1 MARKLPPVY
10 PNLAAEMTRDNV
22 TRDDLAGVVGKT
34 TECVGGW
41 ITGKSGEFPIS
52 AAIAV
57 QATFWPSIPLAEL
70 FKRVEPAA
78 IHEPAVEAAA

>member
-70 FKRVEPAA
+70 FKRVDPVPTVEVAA
-78 IHEPAVEAAA
+78 

>member
-10 PNLAAEMTRDNV
+10 PNLAAEMTRDDV
-22 TRDDLAGVVGKT
+22 SRDDIAAVVGKSS
-34 TECVGGW
+34 ECVGQW

-57 QATFWPSIPLAEL
+57 QGRWWPDIPMDVL
-70 FKRVEPAA
+70 FKRVDP
-78 IHEPAVEAAA
+78 EPAVEVAA

>member
-10 PNLAAEMTRDNV
+10 PNLVAEMTRDNV
-22 TRDDLAGVVGKT
+22 SRDDIARVVGKT

-41 ITGKSGEFPIS
+41 ITGKSGEFPVS
-52 AAIAV
+52 GALVV
-57 QATFWPSIPLAEL
+57 QATFWPTIPVDHL

-78 IHEPAVEAAA
+78 EAAA

>member
-22 TRDDLAGVVGKT
+22 SREDIAAVVGKT
-34 TECVGGW
+34 SECVGGW

-52 AAIAV
+52 GAIAV
-57 QATFWPSIPLAEL
+57 QARFWPDIPIGTL
-70 FKRVEPAA
+70 FERVEPAM
-78 IHEPAVEAAA
+78 EVAA